1 MKYMGSKARH
11 AKEILSIVLKDRT
24 PDQTYVEPFV
34 GGCNTIDKVQGKRI
48 GSDVNEY
55 LIAMWK
61 AVSEGWLPPDIITEE
76 DYKFIRNNKEMDK
89 ALTGYAGIAMSFG
102 GKWFGG
108 YRRDIKGTKD
118 SLDLKLFNEREQS
131 RKSFKSLIRQQPS
144 LFGVDF
150 KSCSYND
157 LTIPNKSIVYC
168 DPPYK
173 GTTGYKDAFDHEPFY
188 NWCRELKNKGCSVF
202 VSEYSMPDDFT
213 EVWSKEVNSS
223 LTQDTGSKKNTE
235 KLFSL
240 L

>member
-34 GGCNTIDKVQGKRI
+34 GGCNTIDKVRGKRI
-48 GSDVNEY
+48 GSDINEY
-55 LIAMWK
+55 LIELWK
-61 AVSEGWLPPDIITEE
+61 ALQHGWLPPEYITKEQYIE
-76 DYKFIRNNKEMDK
+76 IRENKHTCSKELL
-89 ALTGYAGIAMSFG
+89 AWVGHCCSYN

-108 YRRDIKGTKD
+108 FAGEIITKEGTTRNYQHEAKRAI
-118 SLDLKLFNEREQS
+118 LKQVNQLQGVEF
-131 RKSFKSLIRQQPS
+131 SF
-144 LFGVDF
+144 
-150 KSCSYND
+150 CSYHE
-157 LTIPNKSIVYC
+157 LTIPEGSVVYC

-173 GTTGYKDAFDHEPFY
+173 GTTGYKDKFDHEPFY
-188 NWCRELKNKGCSVF
+188 NWCRELKTKGCSVF
-202 VSEYSMPDDFT
+202 VSEYGMPEDFT

-235 KLFSL
+235 KLFTL